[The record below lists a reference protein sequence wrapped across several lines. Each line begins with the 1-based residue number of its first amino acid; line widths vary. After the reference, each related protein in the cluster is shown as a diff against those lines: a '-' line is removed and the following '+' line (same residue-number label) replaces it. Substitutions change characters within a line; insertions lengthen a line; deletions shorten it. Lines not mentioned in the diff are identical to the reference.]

1 MEHKDSKIE
10 PKYPIRLIIAGGRD
24 FDNFEMLKR
33 EMFEFL
39 TENNLI
45 SFDQIEIVSGCA
57 NGADKLGED
66 FAAAYGIPVALF
78 PARWNYFGAQAGPI
92 RNGHMAR
99 YATHCI
105 CFWDGQSKG
114 TANMI
119 KQAKENGLALKV
131 VRYMPGLPHIKIP
144 AIDNPIVN
152 SKLDE
157 T

>member
-1 MEHKDSKIE
+1 MEDSNRETK
-10 PKYPIRLIIAGGRD
+10 KYTIRLIIAGGRD

-33 EMFEFL
+33 EVFEFL
-39 TENNLI
+39 RYNKIT
-45 SFDQIEIVSGCA
+45 SFDEVEIVSGCA

-78 PARWNYFGAQAGPI
+78 PARWSYFGAQAGPI
-92 RNGHMAR
+92 RNGHMAQ

-105 CFWDGQSKG
+105 CFWDGESKG

-119 KQAKENGLALKV
+119 KQAGEKKLVLRV

-144 AIDNPIVN
+144 AIDNPIVK

>member
-57 NGADKLGED
+57 FGADRLGED
-66 FAAAYGIPVALF
+66 FADAYGMPVAKF

-119 KQAKENGLALKV
+119 KQAGEKKLVLKV

-144 AIDNPIVN
+144 AIDNPIVK

-157 T
+157 I

>member
-1 MEHKDSKIE
+1 MEDSNRETK
-10 PKYPIRLIIAGGRD
+10 KYTIRLIIAGGRD

-33 EMFEFL
+33 EVFEFL
-39 TENNLI
+39 RYNKIT
-45 SFDQIEIVSGCA
+45 SFDEVEIVSGCA
-57 NGADKLGED
+57 NGADKLGEE

-78 PARWNYFGAQAGPI
+78 PARWSYFGAQARSI
-92 RNGHMAR
+92 RNGHMAQ

-105 CFWDGQSKG
+105 CFWDGESKG

-119 KQAKENGLALKV
+119 KQAGEKKLVLKV

-152 SKLDE
+152 SKPDLI
-157 T
+157 